1 LLLIAVAGGTC
12 SGKTTLAHALA
23 RKLGGGSVV
32 IPLDNYYL
40 ASDLPLEQ
48 RAELNHDLPS
58 AFDWPLLRSH
68 LRSLSKGQAVEMP
81 VYDYEIHNRTAETV
95 KIDPPRTAVFEGL
108 YALYDAEIRE
118 MTSLA
123 IFLDSQAKERR
134 ERRLARDLEERG
146 TSSRE
151 YTARKFDLLAEPAY
165 REHVE
170 PTRRWADIIAAGP
183 GEAERRALTF
193 LRMLKNR

>member
-1 LLLIAVAGGTC
+1 MLLIAVAGGTC

-23 RKLGGGSVV
+23 GKLGDGSVV

-48 RAELNHDLPS
+48 RAELKHDLPS
-58 AFDWPLLRSH
+58 AFDWPLVRCH
-68 LRSLSKGQAVEMP
+68 LRSLSASEAIEMP
-81 VYDYEIHNRTAETV
+81 VYNYEIHNRTAETV
-95 KIDPPRTAVFEGL
+95 RIDPPRTAVFEGL
-108 YALYDAEIRE
+108 YALYDEEIRG

-123 IFLDSQAKERR
+123 IFLDSRAKERR

-146 TSSRE
+146 TSRE

-170 PTRRWADIIAAGP
+170 PTRRWADIVASDP
-183 GEAERRALTF
+183 SDAERRALAF
-193 LRMLKNR
+193 LRTLENR